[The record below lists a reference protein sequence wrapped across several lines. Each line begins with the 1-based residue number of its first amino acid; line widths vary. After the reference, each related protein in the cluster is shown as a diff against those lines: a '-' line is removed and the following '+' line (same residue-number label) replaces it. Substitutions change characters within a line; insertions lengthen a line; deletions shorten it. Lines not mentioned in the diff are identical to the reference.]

1 MLLPTHGKCGFPLMA
16 HSLNSKLVACSR
28 ISTPITSD
36 QNLPPV
42 AYGMKS
48 RTFSRAPPPAEAM
61 APLKTMKKGMTEQFT
76 ILQLVRLKLQKP
88 WPP

>member
-1 MLLPTHGKCGFPLMA
+1 MELPAHGKCSLTLMA
-16 HSLNSKLVACSR
+16 CGR
-28 ISTPITSD
+28 ISKPITSD

-61 APLKTMKKGMTEQFT
+61 ATLQTMKKGMPEQFT

-88 WPP
+88 WTP

>member
-1 MLLPTHGKCGFPLMA
+1 MLLPTHGKCSFPLMA
-16 HSLNSKLVACSR
+16 HSLHSKLVACSR
-28 ISTPITSD
+28 TSTPITSD
-36 QNLPPV
+36 QNLPPI

-48 RTFSRAPPPAEAM
+48 HTFSQAPPPADAM
-61 APLKTMKKGMTEQFT
+61 ATLQTMKKGMPEQLT